1 MWWWLLPFTVYRLHP
16 DTTNSSERNYSNFVF
31 TFPTVHSPHN
41 NVHLKKLSV
50 TSTHSF
56 KQNMEDKSHSEPNI
70 SFIVTGFGPFR
81 GMDENPTTNIIRHL
95 QSEKEK
101 GNLEQHIEFT
111 KVITTSASS
120 AKNEVNEIMQYIIRS
135 TKEIYEQK
143 DTPRKHWVIVHLG
156 VNHMKGRKPSF
167 QLEQNAYNEANF
179 RIADEDGF
187 QPKNERIILDGT
199 LKLATDINV
208 RRVMANLNDF
218 DVVLSGDAGRFVCNY
233 IYYTSL
239 NAIQETFG
247 GDDTSSDIHVHS
259 LFVHV
264 PKFDAFA
271 EDVQFDFSKRLLNA
285 ISEAI
290 LAKNKKKNI

>member
-1 MWWWLLPFTVYRLHP
+1 
-16 DTTNSSERNYSNFVF
+16 
-31 TFPTVHSPHN
+31 
-41 NVHLKKLSV
+41 
-50 TSTHSF
+50 
-56 KQNMEDKSHSEPNI
+56 MEDKSHPDPNI

-81 GMDENPTTNIIRHL
+81 GMDENPTSSIIRHL

-111 KVITTSASS
+111 KVITTSASC
-120 AKNEVNEIMQYIIRS
+120 AKNEVNEIMQYIKS
-135 TKEIYEQK
+135 TKERHGQK

-187 QPKNERIILDGT
+187 QPKNEQIVLNGT
-199 LKLATDINV
+199 LKLTTDINV
-208 RRVMANLNDF
+208 RRVAANLNDF

-247 GDDTSSDIHVHS
+247 DDDTGSDVHVHC

-271 EDVQFDFSKRLLNA
+271 DDVQFAFSKRLLNA

-290 LAKNKKKNI
+290 LAKDKKKKNK